1 MTTVDELKAKASSEI
16 DRRGDELIGIA
27 KTILDNP
34 EPGFREFKTAR
45 TVAEA
50 FQRFGI
56 PYKDGIGI
64 TGLRGRP
71 AWRYRRADHRCH
83 GRA

>member
-1 MTTVDELKAKASSEI
+1 MPSVERLKAKACAEI
-16 DRRGDELIGIA
+16 DRLGDELIGIA
-27 KTILDNP
+27 RTILDNP

-56 PYKDGIGI
+56 PLQRRHWHHR
-64 TGLRGRP
+64 TQGRP
-71 AWRYRRADHRCH
+71 ARRD
-83 GRA
+83 